1 MFAGWGVRF
10 LRNSPYLASL
20 FRQNGVPDLINTSIR
35 RDCINT
41 RLITAVAARAAPQHS
56 KEFFFLFPSLRQ

>member
-1 MFAGWGVRF
+1 MFAGWGGRF

-20 FRQNGVPDLINTSIR
+20 FGQNAVPDLINTSIR

-41 RLITAVAARAAPQHS
+41 RLITAAAVQHS
-56 KEFFFLFPSLRQ
+56 KEFFFFPSSLRQ